1 MVHDGKGWP
10 LEEKGRYDKKLL
22 LILEGA
28 SRIFA
33 EKGYHNASIR
43 DIAAA
48 TGVSPA
54 GLYYYFSSKEELLHL
69 IIENS
74 LSSLVA
80 RIREEVAD
88 IPDPGV
94 RLRTIIKIHLEQFQN
109 SGQEMR
115 VLVREWGSLSG
126 AFGVEIRGLMRQLVR
141 IATRTLSELA
151 PEKGP
156 KELRSAAFGLFGM
169 LTWVHQWY
177 RPGRDLPLELL
188 ADEFSSIFLGGIQ
201 SHVDPSLGAKTTEGK
216 DTTLEWSKQNSAS
229 SILSGP
235 GF

>member
-1 MVHDGKGWP
+1 M
-10 LEEKGRYDKKLL
+10 EAKGRYDRKFL
-22 LILEGA
+22 LILESA
-28 SRIFA
+28 SRVFA
-33 EKGYHNASIR
+33 EKGYHHASIR
-43 DIAAA
+43 DVAAA

-54 GLYYYFSSKEELLHL
+54 GLYYYFRSKEELLHL

-74 LSSLVA
+74 LSSLLV
-80 RIREEVAD
+80 RVREEVAD

-94 RLRTIIKIHLEQFQN
+94 RLRTVIKIHLEQFQN

-115 VLVREWGSLSG
+115 VLIREWGSLSG
-126 AFGVEIRGLMRQLVR
+126 AFGEEIRDLMRQLVG
-141 IATRTLSELA
+141 IVTRTLENIA

-156 KELRSAAFGLFGM
+156 RELRSAAFGLFGM
-169 LTWVHQWY
+169 LTWVPQWY
-177 RPGRDLPLELL
+177 RPGKDLPLELL

-201 SHVDPSLGAKTTEGK
+201 SKADPSLGEGTAAGNE
-216 DTTLEWSKQNSAS
+216 TTLEWSKQNSAS

>member
-1 MVHDGKGWP
+1 MKDT
-10 LEEKGRYDKKLL
+10 GRYDRKLL
-22 LILEGA
+22 HILESA
-28 SRIFA
+28 SGIFA

-43 DIAAA
+43 DVAAA

-54 GLYYYFSSKEELLHL
+54 GLYYYFRSKEELLHL
-69 IIENS
+69 IIEAS
-74 LSSLVA
+74 LSSLVV
-80 RIREEVAD
+80 RIREEVGE
-88 IPDPGV
+88 ISDPAQ
-94 RLRTIIKIHLEQFQN
+94 RLRAIIGIHLDQFQN

-126 AFGVEIRGLMRQLVR
+126 AFEKGIRDLMREYVG
-141 IATRTLSELA
+141 IVTRTLGDIA
-151 PEKGP
+151 PGKGS

-177 RPGRDLPLELL
+177 RPGLDLPLEAL
-188 ADEFSSIFLGGIQ
+188 AEEFTAIFLGGMR
-201 SHVDPSLGAKTTEGK
+201 DPG
-216 DTTLEWSKQNSAS
+216 DRTLATSEARAGEATSDWSKKSSRS